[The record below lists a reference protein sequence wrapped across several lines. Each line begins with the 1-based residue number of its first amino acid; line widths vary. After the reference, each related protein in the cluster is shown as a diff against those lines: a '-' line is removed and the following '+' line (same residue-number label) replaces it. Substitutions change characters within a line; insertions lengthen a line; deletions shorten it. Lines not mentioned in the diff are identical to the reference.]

1 MKVSGTDPDA
11 SRTRTI
17 PTGTTSGRRVG
28 VTVRVADPAGVGVMV
43 TVDVTVAVSVNV
55 PVGVVVA
62 DPAGVGV
69 AVAVDVT
76 VAFRET
82 NLLRVGVA
90 VAETDGERTGEAVT
104 DATTVAVVV
113 SVNQGAGTGVMVVP
127 GTMPATV
134 AGDACNAVG
143 TGMGVAVATACPA
156 TPGART
162 TRTAS
167 PATTKAATIPARH
180 HLPDGPPMATPRLAL
195 DPAPL
200 NGRNVPVH

>member
-1 MKVSGTDPDA
+1 
-11 SRTRTI
+11 
-17 PTGTTSGRRVG
+17 
-28 VTVRVADPAGVGVMV
+28 MV
-43 TVDVTVAVSVNV
+43 TVDVTVAVSVDV

-76 VAFRET
+76 VAVRET
-82 NLLRVGVA
+82 NPLRVGVA
-90 VAETDGERTGEAVT
+90 VAETDGESTGKAVT

-127 GTMPATV
+127 GIMPATV
-134 AGDACNAVG
+134 AVDACNAVG

-156 TPGART
+156 TPGTRT
-162 TRTAS
+162 TRRAS
-167 PATTKAATIPARH
+167 PATSKAATIPARH

-200 NGRNVPVH
+200 SGRTIPVHSLLVGQCL